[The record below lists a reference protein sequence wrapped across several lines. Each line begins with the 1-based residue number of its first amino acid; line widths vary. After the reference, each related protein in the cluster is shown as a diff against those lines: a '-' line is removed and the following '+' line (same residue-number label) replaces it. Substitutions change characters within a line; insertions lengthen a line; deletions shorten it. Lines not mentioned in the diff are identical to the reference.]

1 MFLEIILAGLVAYS
15 AHNSAYNSANS
26 AAASVIGEVEKST
39 DKLER
44 HLSVVELKVDQ
55 LHLKIDTNQV
65 RLMRALTWHDYIQT
79 LHVKGAKYKGDNLY
93 VFKEKRTT
101 TTANL
106 ATKEVKEVNGRF
118 TLFKNF
124 NDDTEK
130 LYAEDYLVYEKFP
143 NGETKVYDDQGR
155 VYMHTNLEHDTYTY
169 LPNGKTH
176 SIKWHDGAVW
186 IYKYDK
192 HGQPIEIESYNMQP
206 TSRRPVQPTVEL
218 AINKWRKCIQ
228 AHSVGACVAKC
239 MDNKSAL
246 SLYAFG
252 SSAHS
257 SWCLN
262 DCKQIQQTACG
273 TKPIGPLS

>member
-15 AHNSAYNSANS
+15 AHNSAHDAANN
-26 AAASVIGEVEKST
+26 ATASVIGAVEKST

-55 LHLKIDTNQV
+55 INLKIDTNQV

-106 ATKEVKEVNGRF
+106 VTKEVKEVNGRF

-143 NGETKVYDDQGR
+143 NGEINVYDDQGR
-155 VYMHTNLEHDTYTY
+155 VYMHTNLEHNTYTY

-186 IYKYDK
+186 IYKYDR
-192 HGQPIEIESYNMQP
+192 HGKPIEIESYNMQP
-206 TSRRPVQPTVEL
+206 TSRKPVQPTVAL
-218 AINKWRKCIQ
+218 AIDKWQKCVQ
-228 AHSVGACVAKC
+228 THSVGACVSKC
-239 MDNKSAL
+239 DVSKMYNSVTGFYRSQCFDK
-246 SLYAFG
+246 
-252 SSAHS
+252 
-257 SWCLN
+257 
-262 DCKQIQQTACG
+262 CKAEQQSICG

>member
-1 MFLEIILAGLVAYS
+1 MFLEIILAGLVAYTAHSS
-15 AHNSAYNSANS
+15 AHNAANN
-26 AAASVIGEVEKST
+26 ATASVISEVEKST
-39 DKLER
+39 NKLER
-44 HLSVVELKVDQ
+44 HLSVVDLKVDQ
-55 LHLKIDTNQV
+55 ISIKIDTNQV

-93 VFKEKRTT
+93 VYKEKRTT

-106 ATKEVKEVNGRF
+106 VTKEVKEVNGRF
-118 TLFKNF
+118 TLLKNF

-130 LYAEDYLVYEKFP
+130 LYAEEYLVYEKFP
-143 NGETKVYDDQGR
+143 NGEIKVYDDQGR
-155 VYMHTNLEHDTYTY
+155 VYMHTNLSHDTYTY

-218 AINKWRKCIQ
+218 AINKWNTCAQKNPVGNCVSKC
-228 AHSVGACVAKC
+228 VE
-239 MDNKSAL
+239 DNTMLFMSAYTQ
-246 SLYAFG
+246 SAI
-252 SSAHS
+252 SSR
-257 SWCLN
+257 CLRE
-262 DCKQIQQTACG
+262 CKQIQENACG
-273 TKPIGPLS
+273 SKPVGPII

>member
-15 AHNSAYNSANS
+15 AHNSAYNAANS
-26 AAASVIGEVEKST
+26 ASASVISEVEKST
-39 DKLER
+39 NKLER
-44 HLSVVELKVDQ
+44 HLSVVDVKVDQ

-79 LHVKGAKYKGDNLY
+79 LHIKGAKYKGDNLY

-106 ATKEVKEVNGRF
+106 ATKEVKEVNGSF

-124 NDDTEK
+124 NDDTER
-130 LYAEDYLVYEKFP
+130 LYAEDYLVYEKFS
-143 NGETKVYDDQGR
+143 NGEIKVYDDQGR
-155 VYMHTNLEHDTYTY
+155 VYMHTNLDHDTYTF

-206 TSRRPVQPTVEL
+206 TSRKPVQPLVEL
-218 AINKWRKCIQ
+218 AINKWNKCAQ
-228 AHSVGACVAKC
+228 MNPVGACVSKC
-239 MDNKSAL
+239 VEDNSMIFMSPYSQSAV
-246 SLYAFG
+246 
-252 SSAHS
+252 SSQ
-257 SWCLN
+257 CLN
-262 DCKQIQQTACG
+262 ECKQRQQSRCG

>member
-1 MFLEIILAGLVAYS
+1 MFLEIILAGLVAYTAHSS
-15 AHNSAYNSANS
+15 AHNAANN
-26 AAASVIGEVEKST
+26 ATASVIGAVEKST
-39 DKLER
+39 NKLER
-44 HLSVVELKVDQ
+44 HLSVVDMKVDQ
-55 LHLKIDTNQV
+55 ISIKIDTNQV

-93 VFKEKRTT
+93 VYKEKRTT

-106 ATKEVKEVNGRF
+106 VTKEVKEVNGRF

-143 NGETKVYDDQGR
+143 NGEINVYDDQGR
-155 VYMHTNLEHDTYTY
+155 VYMHTNLDHNTYTY

-186 IYKYDK
+186 IYKYDR

-206 TSRRPVQPTVEL
+206 TSRKPVQPSVEL
-218 AINKWRKCIQ
+218 AIDRWQKCVQ
-228 AHSVGACVAKC
+228 KNSVGACVSKC
-239 MDNKSAL
+239 DPSKMYNSVTGFYRTECFDK
-246 SLYAFG
+246 
-252 SSAHS
+252 
-257 SWCLN
+257 
-262 DCKQIQQTACG
+262 CKAQQQTICG
-273 TKPIGPLS
+273 TKPVGPIT